1 MKLNKLF
8 LTFFYSG
15 LLRPAPGTWGSFF
28 GLIIGVLIAYF
39 LGITT
44 LFLLAVLLSLIAIKE
59 VNLYEANGGEHD
71 NSSIVIDEVVGIWI
85 TLSMGL
91 AVNLE
96 SGDISYLV
104 VILSFIYFR
113 LFDIYKPSLI
123 GKIDRDVKGGY
134 GVVLDDALAG
144 FFAGLLTLM
153 SIGAMMKF
161 GFENYIF

>member
-1 MKLNKLF
+1 MNKLF

-28 GLIIGVLIAYF
+28 GLILGVLIAYF

-44 LFLLAVLLSLIAIKE
+44 LFLLAILISLIAIKE
-59 VNLYEANGGEHD
+59 VNVYEANGGEHD
-71 NSSIVIDEVVGIWI
+71 NSSIVIDEVIGIWI

-91 AVNLE
+91 AINLE
-96 SGDISYLV
+96 NGGMSYLV
-104 VILSFIYFR
+104 VLLSFIYFR

-123 GKIDRDVKGGY
+123 GKIDREVKGGY
-134 GVVLDDALAG
+134 GVVLDDVLAG

-161 GFENYIF
+161 GFEKFIF